1 MMPST
6 QELKAIATPSCE
18 DEVMV
23 QGFNACA

>member
-1 MMPST
+1 MPST

-18 DEVMV
+18 EEVRA